1 VYSLTSY
8 DLWKTTPPD
17 DDGAMWEQYGDKFLA
32 AAARIVVDTLTE
44 SLPRSLTASVYTA
57 TVRQV
62 QRLVDGLDAE
72 TCMAWAPEI
81 TPDDVPSFETW
92 AHPERPE

>member
-1 VYSLTSY
+1 
-8 DLWKTTPPD
+8 
-17 DDGAMWEQYGDKFLA
+17 M
-32 AAARIVVDTLTE
+32 
-44 SLPRSLTASVYTA
+44 
-57 TVRQV
+57 

-72 TCMAWAPEI
+72 TCMAWAHEI

>member
-1 VYSLTSY
+1 
-8 DLWKTTPPD
+8 
-17 DDGAMWEQYGDKFLA
+17 M
-32 AAARIVVDTLTE
+32 
-44 SLPRSLTASVYTA
+44 
-57 TVRQV
+57 

-92 AHPERPE
+92 AWPERPE